1 VSSLEVVLIIVII
14 ASGSVWTLWCLV
26 LIAAGLGR
34 CSRRMVIADT
44 STAAAADGGIMLSC
58 ACLRVRVCRD

>member
-1 VSSLEVVLIIVII
+1 MDALVFG
-14 ASGSVWTLWCLV
+14 AGSV

-44 STAAAADGGIMLSC
+44 SAAAAAADGGIMLSC
-58 ACLRVRVCRD
+58 AFLRVRVCRD